1 MRDSTTRVEDSD
13 CSDLPCPHCSPSCK
27 STANQKRLVMRV
39 WRLPDGAESFFCA
52 RCGARGRRGVASTG
66 AASPGRP
73 RTPSAVAEHRTRLA
87 RTLWTAA
94 LPIGGT
100 PAERYLR
107 DSRAYGGGLPP
118 TLRYLAA
125 NGKHPHAMIA
135 AFGFVSE
142 VGCGELEIPTT
153 PPAVHLTRLAP
164 DASQRLAKIMLGAV
178 SGHPIVLAPPND
190 GFGLAIAEGIE
201 DALSL
206 HEATGLGALAAGS
219 ATHMARLADAV
230 PAYVSCVTI
239 AEDDDPAGRT
249 ATAKLGAA
257 LSRRGFEVRR
267 LSLASAG

>member
-1 MRDSTTRVEDSD
+1 MRDSVSRVIDPN
-13 CSDLPCPHCSPSCK
+13 CCDLPCPHCGPNCRSV
-27 STANQKRLVMRV
+27 ANQKRLVMRV
-39 WRLPDGAESFFCA
+39 WRLPDGAERFYCA
-52 RCGARGRRGVASTG
+52 RCGARGRRGIASAG

-73 RTPSAVAEHRTRLA
+73 RKQPDVIEHRTHLA
-87 RTLWTAA
+87 RTLWSAA

-100 PAERYLR
+100 PAELYLR
-107 DSRAYGGGLPP
+107 GARSYRGGLPP

-125 NGKHPHAMIA
+125 KGKHPHAMIA

-142 VGCGELEIPTT
+142 AVCGELAIPVA

-178 SGHPIVLAPPND
+178 SGHPIVLAPTND
-190 GFGLAIAEGIE
+190 GLGLAIAEGIE

-206 HEATGLGALAAGS
+206 HEATGLGAWAAGS
-219 ATHMARLADAV
+219 AAHMARLEDAV

-239 AEDDDPAGRT
+239 AEDDDPAGRL
-249 ATAKLGAA
+249 ATARLGDA
-257 LSRRGFEVRR
+257 LSSRGFEVRR